1 MAFAPS
7 ESSPSASDDS
17 AQRPSTR
24 YKSDDVVEHTHIAQ
38 SMHSSLNCNMMRHT
52 LLALLAAG
60 VYVVEAA
67 SPCPEGWRYFPVTNS
82 CYKLL
87 DDELPWTLA
96 EFKCLFQGAHH
107 ASIDSAAENQFVHE
121 LARHGE
127 MWTGAAVFGASN
139 VYVNT
144 DQTPYGAYTNWQG
157 GVTPPI
163 NKARRC
169 VKMDRNGEWFQSC
182 CKKRSLAVCEKRPS
196 YSWELTNDLS
206 DFRRAK
212 FRRF

>member
-1 MAFAPS
+1 MS
-7 ESSPSASDDS
+7 NTQRRDS
-17 AQRPSTR
+17 
-24 YKSDDVVEHTHIAQ
+24 KDV
-38 SMHSSLNCNMMRHT
+38 L
-52 LLALLAAG
+52 
-60 VYVVEAA
+60 VVEAA

-157 GVTPPI
+157 GHAAPPLSYPIVVASDNRMTVEVWPSTQRGDISSVTAAPD
-163 NKARRC
+163 RR
-169 VKMDRNGEWFQSC
+169 RRH
-182 CKKRSLAVCEKRPS
+182 RSFL
-196 YSWELTNDLS
+196 
-206 DFRRAK
+206 RR
-212 FRRF
+212 